1 MFPVP
6 GYTDDENMWESLCSN
21 IKDKKAKREAK
32 AKHITSKP
40 HVLNSK
46 YSFQVKDR
54 EFKIKKY
61 LNTIQTPN
69 PRATNPEDPAALSTA
84 VEDSSNG
91 TH

>member
-1 MFPVP
+1 
-6 GYTDDENMWESLCSN
+6 MWESLCSN

-40 HVLNSK
+40 YVLNSK

-61 LNTIQTPN
+61 LNTIQPPN
-69 PRATNPEDPAALSTA
+69 TKVTNSEDTAALSTA